1 MRIRCKSRR
10 EGAAPLEAVVT
21 ISTAHGRTE
30 EVIVHRGLVDEGG
43 LEVYYIGEQENLLL
57 IELPHQAMSGRWR
70 VWVPKSAVA

>member
-30 EVIVHRGLVDEGG
+30 EVIVHRVWSTKVVLKYITLV
-43 LEVYYIGEQENLLL
+43 NKK
-57 IELPHQAMSGRWR
+57 ACS
-70 VWVPKSAVA
+70 